1 MAQLQSPQLCSN
13 LNIHSQSTG
22 PIDDLSQQNYYSIN
36 QRDSCKEEVK
46 LTLFH
51 VLQLTIYFE
60 LKTTAEFIVH
70 L

>member
-13 LNIHSQSTG
+13 LNNHSQSTG
-22 PIDDLSQQNYYSIN
+22 PIDDLIQQNYYSIN
-36 QRDSCKEEVK
+36 QIDSCKEEVK
-46 LTLFH
+46 LTIFH

-60 LKTTAEFIVH
+60 LKTTAEFIAH